1 MNYTLAFYTVP
12 ADELTAQ
19 LAAQGASNAPET
31 VAKHAVELLREL
43 GRPVDAVTHS
53 SAGGAWFR
61 DRFIGEALA
70 GLIGAEPA
78 GHLLDR
84 PLAGAKWTGYPS
96 MGWLARN
103 ELADAVSALDEAG
116 ENALAHLDDP
126 ESEELLEIAGDIL
139 RMAAETHQDLVTIYS

>member
-1 MNYTLAFYTVP
+1 MSYTLSFYTVP

-19 LAAQGASNAPET
+19 LTARTTSNDPET
-31 VAKHAVELLREL
+31 VAKHAVELLRHL
-43 GRPVDAVTHS
+43 GSPVDAVDHS
-53 SAGGAWFR
+53 SAGGTWFR

-84 PLAGAKWTGYPS
+84 PLAGTKWTGYPS
-96 MGWLARN
+96 MGWLTRN

-116 ENALAHLDDP
+116 EDALAPLDDP
-126 ESEELLEIAGDIL
+126 DSEELLEIVGDIL
-139 RMAAETHQDLVTIYS
+139 HMAAQTHQDLVTIYS